1 MRFHEGDRDRLQ
13 PYGYVEGCQGEHLSP
28 CVSKRPAGAWRP
40 SRAGDLVLRLT
51 PWEKVGA
58 LHGDLRVPLRAVRM
72 VSVVAEPWNALRGIR
87 APGTG
92 WPGWIMLGTTWGKFG
107 KDFAA
112 VYRRRPP
119 SSSS

>member
-1 MRFHEGDRDRLQ
+1 MATLATSQ
-13 PYGYVEGCQGEHLSP
+13 AGE
-28 CVSKRPAGAWRP
+28 
-40 SRAGDLVLRLT
+40 LVLRLT

-58 LHGDLRVPLRAVRM
+58 LHGDLRVPLSVVRA

-92 WPGWIMLGTTWGKFG
+92 WPGWIMLGTTRGKFG

-112 VYRRRPP
+112 VYRRRPAVLVELNGQDFQRLLVCTADP
-119 SSSS
+119 QRDAEALRAALPPRT